1 MPEDRDAIYQL
12 AYDEAKQ
19 AVAQQVGALDNLRGR
34 AGTLLAVASLSTSF
48 LGGIVLQDKAPEGW
62 LSWAAIG
69 AFLGAVAITLVLLL
83 PRPGWLFGTS
93 AKVIIEQYAEGEH
106 PRGQECETA
115 QSSVLAVHRRKRP
128 ARRGDPSMARRP
140 HQEIAMANEQGSDGQ
155 VSEQSEPLPPPPPPP
170 PLPDPLPPLPDP
182 LPPDPGKMS
191 WKAATMAGAEG
202 ADQASGPPETPPPP
216 PPPLSDPPD
225 PPDPGKE
232 SWRTAR
238 PSKGWRVR

>member
-12 AYDEAKQ
+12 AFEEARQ
-19 AVAQQVGALDNLRGR
+19 AVAQQVGALDNLRSR

-106 PRGQECETA
+106 PRDLATTHRHLALHLEGHEDRNARRLNRRYWLFTA
-115 QSSVLAVHRRKRP
+115 ASVLLGGEILLWLVVLIRR
-128 ARRGDPSMARRP
+128 
-140 HQEIAMANEQGSDGQ
+140 
-155 VSEQSEPLPPPPPPP
+155 
-170 PLPDPLPPLPDP
+170 
-182 LPPDPGKMS
+182 
-191 WKAATMAGAEG
+191 
-202 ADQASGPPETPPPP
+202 
-216 PPPLSDPPD
+216 
-225 PPDPGKE
+225 
-232 SWRTAR
+232 
-238 PSKGWRVR
+238 